1 MGGKMNKYG
10 PNSPQ
15 VELFIERLKVMTDEE
30 ARGIA
35 ARSAARRAARDAA
48 WDAARDAAWIAA
60 RDAADWDAADWDA
73 ARDAARDAA
82 WIAAWILAW
91 DAAAWDAAW
100 IAAWILTAIVAMDLI
115 TLDQFTILTE
125 PFAEILVELGIV
137 WKSSEVGE

>member
-48 WDAARDAAWIAA
+48 W
-60 RDAADWDAADWDA
+60 
-73 ARDAARDAA
+73 DAARDAA

>member
-73 ARDAARDAA
+73 A
-82 WIAAWILAW
+82 
-91 DAAAWDAAW
+91 W